1 MGEGF
6 YAVGE
11 YWKNDTESLEAYLS
25 QVEYNVDLFDVALH
39 YNLNEASEKGR
50 DYDLRDLLKG
60 TLVEICPDQAVTFVD
75 NHDSQK
81 NSSLESQVKDW
92 FKPSAYGLILL
103 MKKGYPCIFYGDYY
117 GVKGKKSPH
126 RKVLDMLLR
135 ARKEYA
141 YGEEVDYFDHPNTIG
156 FVRLGDSGHA
166 DSGLALVISNGE
178 DGEKTMSVGENRKGE
193 VWHEITGSVKDTVA
207 IDEEGKGRFLVKG
220 GKLAVWVKVKA

>member
-1 MGEGF
+1 M
-6 YAVGE
+6 
-11 YWKNDTESLEAYLS
+11 TR
-25 QVEYNVDLFDVALH
+25 ALH
-39 YNLNEASEKGR
+39 YSLNEASEKGR

-141 YGEEVDYFDHPNTIG
+141 
-156 FVRLGDSGHA
+156 
-166 DSGLALVISNGE
+166 
-178 DGEKTMSVGENRKGE
+178 
-193 VWHEITGSVKDTVA
+193 
-207 IDEEGKGRFLVKG
+207 
-220 GKLAVWVKVKA
+220 

>member
-1 MGEGF
+1 MFADLDFDNPEVVREMQDWGIWVSNELNLDGMRLDAIKHMNDQFIKHFLEAVRADRGEGF

-92 FKPSAYGLILL
+92 IKP
-103 MKKGYPCIFYGDYY
+103 
-117 GVKGKKSPH
+117 
-126 RKVLDMLLR
+126 
-135 ARKEYA
+135 
-141 YGEEVDYFDHPNTIG
+141 
-156 FVRLGDSGHA
+156 
-166 DSGLALVISNGE
+166 
-178 DGEKTMSVGENRKGE
+178 
-193 VWHEITGSVKDTVA
+193 
-207 IDEEGKGRFLVKG
+207 
-220 GKLAVWVKVKA
+220 